1 MICKIGNS
9 VLAVCIF
16 VGLLSLSVQLF
27 STYQTSKK
35 YEVRQ
40 EMLTKIDVKKNDI
53 ALGVAKVNALQSTI
67 NCLLYQN
74 QKLQERNST
83 IAVGTTTHS
92 STMPDC
98 NKYMKTV

>member
-16 VGLLSLSVQLF
+16 VGLLSLSVQFF

-53 ALGVAKVNALQSTI
+53 ALG
-67 NCLLYQN
+67 
-74 QKLQERNST
+74 
-83 IAVGTTTHS
+83 
-92 STMPDC
+92 
-98 NKYMKTV
+98 

>member
-1 MICKIGNS
+1 MNCKIGNS

-16 VGLLSLSVQLF
+16 VGLLSLSAQLF

-53 ALGVAKVNALQSTI
+53 ALGIAKVNALQTTI

-74 QKLQERNST
+74 QKL
-83 IAVGTTTHS
+83 
-92 STMPDC
+92 
-98 NKYMKTV
+98 

>member
-16 VGLLSLSVQLF
+16 VGLLSLSVQFF

-40 EMLTKIDVKKNDI
+40 EMLTKIDGKKNDI
-53 ALGVAKVNALQSTI
+53 ALGIAKVNALQTTI
-67 NCLLYQN
+67 NCLWYKN

-83 IAVGTTTHS
+83 IAVDTTTHS

-98 NKYMKTV
+98 KNI